1 MLAPKLQPLKGQ
13 AGLKVPHAY
22 LHCGENTPFLDKH
35 PSENSLHR
43 QSVIGVIVIPVL
55 QLRRLRPREVK

>member
-13 AGLKVPHAY
+13 AGLKVPHPS

-35 PSENSLHR
+35 PSENSLHM
-43 QSVIGVIVIPVL
+43 QSVGVIVIPVL